1 MNEENDSS
9 GDWDEISDIVE
20 ARRQRQ
26 VRAAGKLMERLAE
39 EEIVDRM
46 LCDARGYHRVT
57 GISEK
62 DLDENVCYDCF
73 KWVDKDQT
81 ETYRVVPYD

>member
-46 LCDARGYHRVT
+46 LCDA
-57 GISEK
+57 
-62 DLDENVCYDCF
+62 
-73 KWVDKDQT
+73 
-81 ETYRVVPYD
+81 